1 MCMFLVECRWQRT
14 ARGQQEDAGTYGF
27 YLLMIDTYTS
37 MICNRGRSGVVCV
50 LFFCMMSGIYL
61 LLMFTSQYERVSTY
75 LPFPT
80 RGRERVHCSIFVA
93 FHLNY
98 YLTN

>member
-1 MCMFLVECRWQRT
+1 MLRSYSYDDLCVCFWLSADV
-14 ARGQQEDAGTYGF
+14 RGQQKDAGTDGF

-61 LLMFTSQYERVSTY
+61 LLMFTSKREEC
-75 LPFPT
+75 LP
-80 RGRERVHCSIFVA
+80 
-93 FHLNY
+93 
-98 YLTN
+98 